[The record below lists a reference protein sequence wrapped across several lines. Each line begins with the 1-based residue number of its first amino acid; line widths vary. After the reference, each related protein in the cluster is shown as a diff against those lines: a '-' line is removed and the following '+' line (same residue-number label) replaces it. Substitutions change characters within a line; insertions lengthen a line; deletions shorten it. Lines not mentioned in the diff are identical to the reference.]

1 MAMELIR
8 IFDNNGNNAVSAREL
23 YTFLGYDLSQWKR
36 WYTKNIVNNE
46 FAFENE
52 DYEVFDIMSNT
63 EKGGRPTK
71 DFALSIPFAKK
82 LSMQS
87 KTQKGED
94 ARNYFLDCESKS
106 KQKPLS
112 QLEIIAQS
120 AQILLEQD
128 RKLTEISEKQKE
140 MQDKISVLEVK
151 TKTRPDFYTI
161 AGFGTIH
168 GTMVNVTL
176 AAQLGRKASKI
187 CKERDI
193 ETDKIKDPRFG
204 FVKLYPE
211 NILKEVFQNTYVNR

>member
-23 YTFLGYDLSQWKR
+23 HTFLESKQEFSSWI
-36 WYTKNIVNNE
+36 KNRIKKYG
-46 FAFENE
+46 FTENQ
-52 DYEVFDIMSNT
+52 DFEVFDKFIKNPN
-63 EKGGRPTK
+63 GGRPLVEYI
-71 DFALSIPFAKK
+71 LSIDCAKEI
-82 LSMQS
+82 SMVEGNE
-87 KTQKGED
+87 KGKK
-94 ARNYFLDCESKS
+94 ARQYFIDCEKKS

-140 MQDKISVLEVK
+140 MQDKISVLEAK

-161 AGFGTIH
+161 AGYGTIH

>member
-1 MAMELIR
+1 MELIR

-23 YTFLGYDLSQWKR
+23 HTFLESKQEFSSWI
-36 WYTKNIVNNE
+36 KNRIKKYG
-46 FAFENE
+46 FTENQ
-52 DYEVFDIMSNT
+52 DFEVFDKFIKNPN
-63 EKGGRPTK
+63 GGRPLVEYI
-71 DFALSIPFAKK
+71 LSIDCAKEI
-82 LSMQS
+82 SMVEGNE
-87 KTQKGED
+87 KGKK
-94 ARNYFLDCESKS
+94 ARQYFIDCEKKS

-140 MQDKISVLEVK
+140 MQDKISVLEAK

-161 AGFGTIH
+161 AGYGTIH